1 MAATRTIKILY
12 TPELKK
18 EIIDLWV
25 TGDFITRG
33 ELAEYLI
40 KKYNF
45 TVAYT
50 QFSKGIASILS
61 DYNFDKELLNEN
73 VRLSKKAQKAQDN
86 NRIQN
91 KSFREYARVENAVE
105 EYAKAILETN
115 KKFAK
120 QLGVINVKPNKHS
133 TGGVGVIQ
141 ITDVHGNELVDL
153 PHNKYDFHVLSRRLK
168 KHITESLNY
177 FEYRKVSKVLI
188 AFTGDLLNSD
198 RRLDELL
205 GASTNRSKATVMMV
219 HLFKQ
224 AIIEVASKYPV
235 SIVSVLGN
243 ESRVNK
249 EMTFSNEALS
259 DNYDFTIIAQLEQ
272 IFAHSKVRNV
282 KFLGHD
288 KVKEVV
294 DFGKQKWLISHNL
307 NGTVDNQVKTQSE
320 IGMYSLMG
328 HNIDYSIGGHI
339 HATRITDFSA
349 RSSSMAGSNTYNENA
364 LGLLGRAT
372 HNCYVVNGKQR
383 FIQIND
389 LQDTEGVKGYEIV
402 KAIEAYNAKSNA
414 KLKVEKTIMSI
425 VI

>member
-1 MAATRTIKILY
+1 MAATKSCKIVY

-18 EIIDLWV
+18 EIVQLWA
-25 TGDFITRG
+25 TGDFFTRG

-50 QFSKGIASILS
+50 QLSKGISAIIRDYSI
-61 DYNFDKELLNEN
+61 DKELVTEN

-120 QLGVINVKPNKHS
+120 QLGVTNIKSNKHL

-153 PHNKYDFHVLSRRLK
+153 PHNKYDFNILAKRLK

-177 FEYRKVSKVLI
+177 FAYRKVSKVLI

-205 GASTNRSKATVMMV
+205 SASTNRSKATVMMV

-224 AIIEVASKYPV
+224 AIIEVSGKYPT
-235 SIVSVLGN
+235 SIISVLGN

-272 IFAHSKVRNV
+272 IFTHSKVKNV

-288 KVKEVV
+288 KVWEIV
-294 DFGKQKWLISHNL
+294 DFGKQTLGFCHNIS
-307 NGTVDNQVKTQSE
+307 GAVDSQVKAQSQ
-320 IGMYSLMG
+320 IGMFSLKG
-328 HNIDYSIGGHI
+328 HKVDFIIGGHI
-339 HATRITDFSA
+339 HATNITDISA
-349 RSSSMAGSNTYNENA
+349 RSASMVGTNAYAENA
-364 LGLLGRAT
+364 LGYSGRASQ
-372 HNCYVVNGKQR
+372 NCYVINGKDR
-383 FIQIND
+383 YIQWND
-389 LQDTEGVKGYEIV
+389 LQHTDGIKGYEIV
-402 KAIEAYNAKSNA
+402 KALEAYNAKSNA
-414 KLKVEKTIMSI
+414 KLKEEVSIMKI